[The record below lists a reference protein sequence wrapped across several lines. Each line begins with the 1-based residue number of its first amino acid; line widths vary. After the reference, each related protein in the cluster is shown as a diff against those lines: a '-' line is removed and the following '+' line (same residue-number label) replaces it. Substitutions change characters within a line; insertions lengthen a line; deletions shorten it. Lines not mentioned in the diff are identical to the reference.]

1 MFCNKENVNIL
12 TAHLLAAGIEDA
24 VVCPGSRNAVIVH
37 NFNECAQRSNA
48 ANAPTMRLHPVT
60 DERSAAFVAIGLWLA
75 TRKPIV
81 VCVTSGSALL
91 NLLPGV
97 CEAYYRHIPL
107 ILISADRPAEWIG
120 QLDGQTLPQPN
131 ALLPYAKCWNLPDD
145 AQGAKIHTLCHEALH
160 ATRANGGNPI
170 HINVPLHEPLFTFN
184 TPHLPEVSTVPT
196 DDSAT
201 PTAPSV
207 TPTYACVTLVAA
219 SAKAPV
225 PVASAA
231 SAALPPALLT
241 ALRSAQHPAI
251 IIGQWEEAAVPAIT
265 TLQSLGWT
273 IFAENISNH
282 NIYCDTLPAEGIDLL
297 VHIGGALVEK
307 RLKLQLRT
315 LPNLIVV
322 RIDETDECPTTFGH
336 VEYKVKA
343 HPAIALEHIDD
354 YLRTSV
360 ERAEEVERHASHE
373 PSPHVLAESATEALC
388 LHHSLSALF
397 VGNSTAVRWANK
409 HLRLQVPT
417 YCNRGVNGIEG
428 SLSVAAGYSLQ
439 AQGTTLCLIGDLSF
453 FYDANALWNQ
463 HLNGRLRILLI
474 NNKRGG
480 IFYRLPHLDESP
492 ALDDYIAAHHNSD
505 ASGIAQSYRCTYLS
519 ASSSNLETDINT
531 LLTRLLDEPSE
542 RPVILE
548 VTINKP

>member
-12 TAHLLAAGIEDA
+12 TSHLLAAGIEDA

-37 NFNECAQRSNA
+37 NLNEWATTASA
-48 ANAPTMRLHPVT
+48 EHPLRLHPVT

-131 ALLPYAKCWNLPDD
+131 ALMPYAKCWNIADD
-145 AQGAKIHTLCHEALH
+145 LIEAEVHTRCSEALNAVH
-160 ATRANGGNPI
+160 NNGGSPV
-170 HINVPLHEPLFTFN
+170 HINVPLHEPLFAFT
-184 TPHLPEVSTVPT
+184 TSSLPEASLTVP
-196 DDSAT
+196 
-201 PTAPSV
+201 APM
-207 TPTYACVTLVAA
+207 
-219 SAKAPV
+219 
-225 PVASAA
+225 ASAA
-231 SAALPPALLT
+231 GPALTPALIA
-241 ALRSAQHPAI
+241 ALRSARHPAV
-251 IIGQWEEAAVPAIT
+251 IIGQWEEAPIPAIA
-265 TLQSLGWT
+265 TLQDLGWT

-282 NIYCDTLPAEGIDLL
+282 NIYRDTLPAEGIDLL

-315 LPNLIVV
+315 LPDLTIV
-322 RIDETDECPTTFGH
+322 RIDETDECPATFGH
-336 VEYKVKA
+336 VEHKIKA
-343 HPAIALEHIDD
+343 HPAVAFQQIVGLFSTKHRSDEVICN
-354 YLRTSV
+354 TSNKRENSFTV
-360 ERAEEVERHASHE
+360 SHHPIE
-373 PSPHVLAESATEALC
+373 
-388 LHHSLSALF
+388 ALF

-409 HLRLQVPT
+409 HLRLPVPT

-428 SLSVAAGYSLQ
+428 SLSVAAGYSLL
-439 AQGTTLCLIGDLSF
+439 AKGPTLCIIGDLSF

-463 HLNGRLRILLI
+463 QLNGNLRILLI
-474 NNKRGG
+474 NNNRGD

-492 ALDDYIAAHHNSD
+492 ALDDYIAARHTSN
-505 ASGIAQSYRCTYLS
+505 ARGIADSYRCTYLT
-519 ASSSNLETDINT
+519 AHTADLTQDIDT
-531 LLTRLLDEPSE
+531 LLARLLSEPGQ

-548 VTINKP
+548 VFID